1 MTASSN
7 AKTAETTAYDA
18 VRAQPL
24 TRIHGRPTRS
34 DYERIKKEAS
44 DLASEV
50 EDIVYNWARDPATGT
65 EYGLLAEIIGEP
77 EYNLLTGITWTQERE
92 PDKYDPAITAATATH
107 TRKRMEEDWEEYRQS
122 WYIRKGFLRGMTMN
136 MRDALDEA
144 YYSQLKHVT
153 TAYRNTTPLQILEHL
168 DTRWCPLDVRAKK
181 QLKAEFYAEWDSSI
195 MHITAFGLKLNEE
208 QQRLALLGIVISD
221 DDKLQFYME
230 QIYSSNIFD
239 KKEMVEWENKPIV
252 IKDDFIEAKRY
263 FENLVKDFE
272 TYSQNSGG
280 TAAKQGYDSAN
291 MAADVGDE
299 LRRYIQAIATA
310 AAADK
315 ESAANIG
322 EASRAKD
329 AQIATMTSQIKT
341 LTDAVAALTASMA
354 NKENDAPKGNSGTR
368 EQRQRQTFFHV
379 RNMGA
384 YCWSHGH
391 HPVGANHTSHTCTQK
406 KQGHVDDATATNRKS
421 GDNYWPPQHLVKNHQ
436 KEHESYKGKSA
447 PSN

>member
-1 MTASSN
+1 MTSSST
-7 AKTAETTAYDA
+7 AKTAETTAYEA

-24 TRIHGRPTRS
+24 TRIHGRPTRT

-77 EYNLLTGITWTQERE
+77 EYNLLTGVTWTQEVE

-168 DTRWCPLDVRAKK
+168 DTRWCPLDIRAKK
-181 QLKAEFYAEWDSSI
+181 QLKAEFYADWDSSMI
-195 MHITAFGLKLNEE
+195 HITAFGLKLDEE

-230 QIYSSNIFD
+230 QIYSSNMFD
-239 KKEMVEWENKPIV
+239 KKEMVEWETKPVV
-252 IKDDFIEAKRY
+252 IKDDFVEAKRY
-263 FENLVKDFE
+263 FENLVKDSE
-272 TYSQNSGG
+272 TYTQNSGG
-280 TAAKQGYDSAN
+280 TATKHGYDSAN
-291 MAADVGDE
+291 MTADVGDE
-299 LRRYIQAIATA
+299 LRRYIQQIATA
-310 AAADK
+310 ASADK
-315 ESAANIG
+315 ESAANIS
-322 EASRAKD
+322 EAARAKD
-329 AQIATMTSQIKT
+329 SQITTMTSQIKS

-354 NKENDAPKGNSGTR
+354 NKENAAPNSNRVRDERDRNTGFTYK
-368 EQRQRQTFFHV
+368 
-379 RNMGA
+379 RNMGG

-391 HPVGANHTSHTCTQK
+391 HPVGVNHTSATCTQK
-406 KQGHVDDATATNRKS
+406 KQGHCDNATATNRKN
-421 GDNYWPPQHLVKNHQ
+421 GDNFWPPMERVKQSQ
-436 KEHESYKGKSA
+436 KEHDSYKGKTA